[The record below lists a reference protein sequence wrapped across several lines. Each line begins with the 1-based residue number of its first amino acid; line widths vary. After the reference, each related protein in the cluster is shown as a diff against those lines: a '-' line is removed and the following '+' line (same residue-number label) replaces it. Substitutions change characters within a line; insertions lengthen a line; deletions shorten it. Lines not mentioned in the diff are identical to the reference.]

1 MLKPADNPI
10 AIRETMYRF
19 DQMARHRVA
28 TPDDVTEETV
38 RLYREL
44 GYVAIDHVLS
54 EEEVKEALQNID
66 DVIHGR
72 IVGPKIQYVRGK
84 SELKDHQQFGSE
96 QEREFAV
103 RKLHKFVD
111 YCPALHHICFHPKIW
126 AVLETLFGETPRFC
140 EDQALLKPP
149 SAEAGIEKPWHQDM
163 AYGNF
168 SYTKMV
174 AGVWIALDEATLDNG
189 CMHVIPRS
197 HMSGP
202 VPHYAVRD
210 WQLCDTVVEVRKDEA
225 VPLKPGGL
233 MVFSGLLHHGT
244 PPNVSDKRRRA
255 LQFHYA
261 PESATKMTP
270 EQYKLVFTNEMTKA
284 EC

>member
-1 MLKPADNPI
+1 MLKPADNPL
-10 AIRETMYRF
+10 AVKETMYRF
-19 DQMARHRVA
+19 DQPAKHRIPTV
-28 TPDDVTEETV
+28 DHVTGETL
-38 RLYREL
+38 RMYREL
-44 GYVAIDHVLS
+44 GYVAIDNVLS
-54 EEEVKEALQNID
+54 EEEVRAALQDID
-66 DVIHGR
+66 DVVQGR
-72 IVGPKIQYVRGK
+72 IVGPKVQYYRGK
-84 SELKDHQQFGSE
+84 TEQSDSAEFASA
-96 QEREFAV
+96 QERELSV

-111 YCPALHHICFHPKIW
+111 HCPALHHICYHPKIW
-126 AVLETLFGETPRFC
+126 SVLEKVFGESPRFC

-149 SAEAGIEKPWHQDM
+149 SAAAGIEKPWHQDM

-189 CMHVIPRS
+189 CMHVIPHS
-197 HMSGP
+197 HRNGP

-210 WQLCDTVVEVRKDEA
+210 WQLCDAVVDVPKDEV

-233 MVFSGLLHHGT
+233 LIFSGLLHHGT
-244 PPNVSDKRRRA
+244 PPNLSNQRRRA

-261 PESATKMTP
+261 PESALKMTP
-270 EQYKLVFTNEMTKA
+270 EAYKVAFTNEMTQA